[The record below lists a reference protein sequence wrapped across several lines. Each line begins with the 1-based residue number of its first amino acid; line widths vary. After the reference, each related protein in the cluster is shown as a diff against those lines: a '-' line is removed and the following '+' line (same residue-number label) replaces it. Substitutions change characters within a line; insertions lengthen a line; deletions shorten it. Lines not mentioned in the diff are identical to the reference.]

1 MGQYHQLL
9 TLELT
14 GLTHDLAK
22 HLVTYRFRRFD
33 EPAPLARWTRLAQEM
48 FQTFARAFARH
59 FDQPQGRYRRDAGLH
74 VIVGKSFF
82 QGLDDPAAMIRP
94 FHVHD
99 IADDYAP
106 QLSTAQSS
114 RH

>member
-82 QGLDDPAAMIRP
+82 QGLDDLAAGVQLV
-94 FHVHD
+94 HVD
-99 IADDYAP
+99 EIDDDDAAQIAQA
-106 QLSTAQSS
+106 QLSLD
-114 RH
+114 